1 MTLARLQLY
10 GFLGLALLVTLLAV
24 SRYSVAHVGGT
35 RPIQLVVEAL
45 VVAGAVAFFAVLI
58 HYFRRLQDELVRR
71 NRELLM
77 LHAAAQD
84 VHRVLD
90 LDLLLQ
96 RVVDEA
102 RDLVRAEYGA
112 LSVVDDDGGI
122 QVFHTSGLSAEMRE
136 RIGEPPRGRGLLG
149 VPLREGQILRLP
161 NIGQD
166 PRSAGFP
173 PNHPPM
179 KSLLAVPVECRGPF
193 RGNLYLSDRIDRREF
208 TEGDAETL
216 QRFATQVGIAID
228 NQFLNRRLRDLAV
241 AEERAR
247 ISRDLHDGTAQV
259 LAYVNAKAQ
268 AVREHLVAGN
278 GAAAATQLDQLA
290 AAAREVYSEVRKGI
304 VTLREAAQQERSFA
318 EELRALATSWASES
332 GVELDLELDEA
343 LALQPEVEIQLLRVA
358 GEALN
363 NVRRHAG
370 ARRVRVR
377 LAREDERVRLE
388 IEDDGV
394 GFDPQAPP
402 PAPLPRFG
410 LRSMQERVELVGGH
424 LQLDSRNGGPTRVSV
439 DLPVR
444 ALRVT
449 KGVAG

>member
-1 MTLARLQLY
+1 
-10 GFLGLALLVTLLAV
+10 TLLAV

-161 NIGQD
+161 NIRQD
-166 PRSAGFP
+166 PRSAG
-173 PNHPPM
+173 
-179 KSLLAVPVECRGPF
+179 
-193 RGNLYLSDRIDRREF
+193 
-208 TEGDAETL
+208 
-216 QRFATQVGIAID
+216 
-228 NQFLNRRLRDLAV
+228 
-241 AEERAR
+241 
-247 ISRDLHDGTAQV
+247 
-259 LAYVNAKAQ
+259 
-268 AVREHLVAGN
+268 
-278 GAAAATQLDQLA
+278 
-290 AAAREVYSEVRKGI
+290 
-304 VTLREAAQQERSFA
+304 
-318 EELRALATSWASES
+318 
-332 GVELDLELDEA
+332 
-343 LALQPEVEIQLLRVA
+343 
-358 GEALN
+358 
-363 NVRRHAG
+363 
-370 ARRVRVR
+370 
-377 LAREDERVRLE
+377 
-388 IEDDGV
+388 
-394 GFDPQAPP
+394 
-402 PAPLPRFG
+402 
-410 LRSMQERVELVGGH
+410 
-424 LQLDSRNGGPTRVSV
+424 
-439 DLPVR
+439 
-444 ALRVT
+444 
-449 KGVAG
+449 